1 MTKLI
6 NRKTSS
12 YYRNVSLEALTP
24 ASEPYTEPHEE
35 TVQDYTAYDR
45 IVESLN
51 LTDNMRIALEMPNK
65 RFELPRN
72 RQSDFKSAI
81 HRV

>member
-1 MTKLI
+1 MKLL
-6 NRKTSS
+6 NQKTRDN
-12 YYRNVSLEALTP
+12 YRNVGYEALTP
-24 ASEPYTEPHEE
+24 VNEPYIEIQEE
-35 TVQDYTAYDR
+35 TEQDYTGYDK